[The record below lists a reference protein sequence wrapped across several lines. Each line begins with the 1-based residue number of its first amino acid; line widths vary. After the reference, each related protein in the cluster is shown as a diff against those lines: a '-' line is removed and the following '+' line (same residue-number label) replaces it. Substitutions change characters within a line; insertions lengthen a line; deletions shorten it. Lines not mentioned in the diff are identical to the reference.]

1 MRYNDKV
8 ALITAAANGIGRATC
23 DIIAREGGI
32 VVAVDN
38 HQERL
43 DTAVAALTNAGGR
56 AHGRLCDAMDQSQ
69 VDATVAS
76 VVKEFGR
83 IDVLVNAVGGSTV
96 ISRPAAKVDEL
107 TFEDWRKLID
117 FNLNGTFLFLH
128 AVVPVMKMQ
137 KGGKIVNLASIAGR
151 GLSASSSV
159 AYCAAK
165 GGIIALTRKL
175 SIELGE
181 FNINVNA
188 IAPGLTLSERI
199 RPHWNQRSPEAQS
212 AEIDRTPLKRV
223 AEPIDQAKVIA
234 FLASSDADFVTGLT
248 IDVTGGL

>member
-1 MRYNDKV
+1 MRFHDKV
-8 ALITAAANGIGRATC
+8 ALITAAANGIGRATS

-32 VVAVDN
+32 VVAIDN
-38 HQERL
+38 NRARL
-43 DTAVAALTNAGGR
+43 DTAVDGMKSAGGR
-56 AHGRLCDAMDQSQ
+56 ANGRLCDALDQSQ
-69 VDATVAS
+69 VNAVVAETAR
-76 VVKEFGR
+76 EFGR
-83 IDVLVNAVGGSTV
+83 IDILVNAVGGSTI

-107 TFEDWRKLID
+107 DLEDWHRLIR
-117 FNLNGTFLFLH
+117 FNLDGTFLFLR
-128 AVVPVMKMQ
+128 AVVPVMKAQ
-137 KGGKIVNLASIAGR
+137 TSGKIVNLASIAGR

-165 GGIIALTRKL
+165 GGIIAMTRKL

-188 IAPGLTLSERI
+188 IAPSLTLTERI
-199 RPHWNQRSPEAQS
+199 RPHWNQRSPEAQA
-212 AEIDRTPLKRV
+212 AEIERTPLKRV
-223 AEPIDQAKVIA
+223 AEATDQAKVIC